1 MRVENQ
7 ELAAAVVDMP
17 AKANL
22 QQEHVDVL
30 HQVLAEAGGGMS
42 HGARAQLRAV
52 TAPSESDRAQ
62 SQQVRS
68 QSMKL

>member
-7 ELAAAVVDMP
+7 ELAAAVADMP
-17 AKANL
+17 AKASL
-22 QQEHVDVL
+22 KQEHVEL
-30 HQVLAEAGGGMS
+30 LCQVLAEAGGGMS

-62 SQQVRS
+62 PLQVCS

>member
-7 ELAAAVVDMP
+7 ELAAAVLDIP
-17 AKANL
+17 AKASL

-42 HGARAQLRAV
+42 RGAHAQLCAV

-62 SQQVRS
+62 PLQVCS